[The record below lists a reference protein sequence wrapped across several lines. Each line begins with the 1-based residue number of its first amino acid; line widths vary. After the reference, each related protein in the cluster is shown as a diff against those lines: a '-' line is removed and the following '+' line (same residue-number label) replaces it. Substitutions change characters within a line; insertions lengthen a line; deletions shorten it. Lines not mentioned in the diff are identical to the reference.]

1 MIRALRRSIVSP
13 VPTRLAISVSRKVS
27 KHAVTRNRIERQI
40 RAALRHLLPQ
50 IAPGWDCIIVVKP
63 KDEACNYGQFLQ
75 ELKQL
80 LAQAEVLHGHSRGK
94 FL

>member
-1 MIRALRRSIVSP
+1 MLRALRRSMADP
-13 VPTRLAISVSRKVS
+13 VPTRIGISISRKVS

-40 RAALRHLLPQ
+40 RSALRHLLPQ
-50 IAPGWDCIIVVKP
+50 IDPGWDCIIVVKP
-63 KDEACNYGQFLQ
+63 TDEACNYGQFLQ

-80 LAQAEVLHGHSRGK
+80 LAQAEVLHGYSRGN